1 MKFKPINREYFITIL
16 DRLTRFEPASVR
28 YKRVFDDIINKFCID
43 EKLKNLSL
51 EDEIKIVEEIFNSSI
66 KQNNDFYI
74 NEILARLE
82 EKYFI
87 FNQLSYQYLSAR
99 LNISSMLNEIENFEN
114 LPKNVKWLV
123 EISKNITDII
133 NLRKEL
139 NLLYPID
146 KIILCEGQT
155 EYTLLETIFKK
166 LNYDINQNGVLILPA
181 GGKNQVARK
190 YYYMLEYVKLPFFIL
205 LDKDAMPIKTLIE
218 PKLRPIDKIYLIKNG
233 EIEDIIPQTILQKTI
248 NHTHSNELNCIFDD
262 FNSDNSMVSN
272 LENIYKKYGF
282 GEFKK
287 AKFAQELKEYIA
299 NNASCD
305 DFKNSELVEIINA
318 LK

>member
-1 MKFKPINREYFITIL
+1 MKFKQIPSDYFITIL
-16 DRLTRFEPASVR
+16 DRLTRFEPACVR
-28 YKRVFDDIINKFCID
+28 YKRVFDDIINKFCLD

-74 NEILARLE
+74 NDILMGLE
-82 EKYFI
+82 EKYFN
-87 FNQLSYQYLSAR
+87 FNQSSYQYLSAR
-99 LNISSMLNEIENFEN
+99 LNISSMVSEVKKNEN
-114 LPKNVKWLV
+114 LAKNVQWLI
-123 EISKNITDII
+123 EISKSKTNILE
-133 NLRKEL
+133 LRKKE
-139 NLLYPID
+139 NLLYPIE

-155 EYTLLETIFKK
+155 EHTLLETIFKK

-190 YYYMLEYVKLPFFIL
+190 YYSMLEYVKLPFFIL
-205 LDKDAMPIKTLIE
+205 LDKDAMPIKDLIE
-218 PKLRPIDKIYLIKNG
+218 PKLRPVDTIYLIKNG
-233 EIEDIIPQTILQKTI
+233 EIEDIIPQNILQKTI
-248 NHTHSNELNCIFDD
+248 NIVHKNELNCMFDD
-262 FNSDNSMVSN
+262 FDPDKSMVYN

-287 AKFAQELKEYIA
+287 AKFAHELKEYIEF
-299 NNASCD
+299 NTTLG
-305 DFKNSELVEIINA
+305 DFKNSELVEIKNA